1 MESSVAFIR
10 GSLPIRRTIRK
21 SKSNFVPR
29 RPTNQ
34 FFFIVRALLATI
46 RNLGGCPCPRC
57 LIPKSRVQNLGSS
70 LDIKQRKTLERKD
83 DSSRQSKITIS
94 RSLIYDRGYG
104 VCSNAVENLLKEH
117 DDSSRQSKITISRSL
132 IYDRGYGVRSNAVEN
147 LLKEHSLVPTSVHVH
162 HCRIVDRV
170 LTTIFQNA
178 FSERLGCLGFDLFFM
193 LVVDL
198 MHEFEL
204 GVWKALFTHLIRI
217 LSAAGAGDVLVH
229 ELDRR
234 CVLLNNPVL
243 GCLADG
249 ELKLQTRSDVR
260 P

>member
-57 LIPKSRVQNLGSS
+57 LIPKSRVQNLGLS

-104 VCSNAVENLLKEH
+104 V
-117 DDSSRQSKITISRSL
+117 
-132 IYDRGYGVRSNAVEN
+132 RSNAVEN
-147 LLKEHSLVPTSVHVH
+147 LLKEHLLVLTSVHVH